1 VSVSATRL
9 VESVIPEGSRRQTLG
24 FIARS
29 IAYADREAGDPDQ
42 VIAYAIEGG
51 RRFRVLAGRLS
62 VMSTWKGGLYVEMDR
77 QTLGAQ
83 MASEL
88 GRGRQTEENQFANVP
103 PPFGIRFEFD
113 ELDRVEALVRPAH
126 EAFIAH
132 SLELGHSQHMKR
144 HDPALLALLRRD

>member
-1 VSVSATRL
+1 MPDSATRL
-9 VESVIPEGSRRQTLG
+9 VESVIPEGSRQQVLG

-29 IAYADREAGDPDQ
+29 IAYADSEAREPDQ
-42 VIAYAIEGG
+42 VIAYAIDS
-51 RRFRVLAGRLS
+51 RRRLRVLAGRLS
-62 VMSTWKGGLYVEMDR
+62 VLSTWKGGLYVEMDR
-77 QTLGAQ
+77 GTLGER

-113 ELDRVEALVRPAH
+113 ELDRVEPLVRQAH

-132 SLELGHSQHMKR
+132 SLGQGHSQHMKR
-144 HDPALLALLRRD
+144 HDPALLALLRRG